1 MDEKIIT
8 IFGSGKANEADGDYK
23 VAFELGTELAQA
35 GFTIAN
41 GGYGGTMEAAAKG
54 ANRQG
59 GQVIGVTCRVFGSS
73 ANEYVTSRLSTDSLE
88 ERLRKLIEIADAFVV
103 LPGSTG
109 TLLELAKVWEFKNKG
124 FLQADKP
131 VIILGEFWEPLLSL
145 IAAKDSK
152 SRKYLKVLNSA
163 EEVKNY
169 LLNTFSN

>member
-8 IFGSGKANEADGDYK
+8 IFGSGKSNKADGDYE
-23 VAFELGTELAQA
+23 VAFELGKELAQA

-54 ANRQG
+54 ANRYG
-59 GQVIGVTCRVFGSS
+59 GQVIGVTCSVFGGS
-73 ANEYVTSRLSTDSLE
+73 ANKYVTSRLSTDSLE
-88 ERLRKLIEIADAFVV
+88 ERLGKLIEVADGFVV

-145 IAAKDSK
+145 IAAKDYQSG
-152 SRKYLKVLNSA
+152 KYLKVLNSA

-169 LLNTFSN
+169 LLSIFNN